1 MRSLAGF
8 LGLLLELASGLL
20 VLLANL
26 VEFLHVLEEL
36 WASLESDEK
45 LCLLAVTAVVRGLDG
60 NGLSSDLLE
69 CGVVV
74 SKQDK

>member
-1 MRSLAGF
+1 MRSLAGL